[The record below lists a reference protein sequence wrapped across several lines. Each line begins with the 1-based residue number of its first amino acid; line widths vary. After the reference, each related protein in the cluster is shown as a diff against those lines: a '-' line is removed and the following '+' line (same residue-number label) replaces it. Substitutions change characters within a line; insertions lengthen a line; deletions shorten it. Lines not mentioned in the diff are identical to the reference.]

1 MHVADEPRVVDD
13 ARFVMNPSSS
23 RPAPDLSAVFDE
35 HFDYIWSTLRRLGVR
50 DADREDLVHEV
61 FLKVHARLG
70 DYDPSRPLR
79 PWLFGFAYRV
89 AIDYHRLARHRV
101 EVLGR
106 LGDTPGANV
115 PADEAIAESEERE
128 LLLSALDT
136 IDLERRAVLVM
147 HDVDEVPTHEIAR
160 QLDIPL
166 NTVYSRLRIA
176 RKQLADAVTKLGV
189 ARGVR

>member
-1 MHVADEPRVVDD
+1 MHIADEPRVVDD
-13 ARFVMNPSSS
+13 TRFVVTPTLSTPS
-23 RPAPDLSAVFDE
+23 ADLSAVFDE
-35 HFDYIWSTLRRLGVR
+35 HFDYLWSTLRRLGVR

-61 FLKVHARLG
+61 FLKVHMRLG
-70 DYDPSRPLR
+70 DYDASRPFR

-106 LGDTPGANV
+106 LGDTPAANV

-128 LLLSALDT
+128 FLLTALDT
-136 IDLERRAVLVM
+136 LDLERRAVLVM

-166 NTVYSRLRIA
+166 NTVYSRLRLA
-176 RKQLADAVTKLGV
+176 RKQLASAVTKLGV
-189 ARGVR
+189 ERGVR